1 MIYILCFHEAGFNST
16 SYTCN
21 IFIFLQQAATIA
33 FKLKLQKHF
42 DVTEVTTL
50 LFKLTELSILTILDT
65 AGWMGYFSRQKS
77 KFKPFCFW
85 IIKLSSYYFLGIS
98 LFWAFFHNVSFL
110 RNVFLK
116 IKVHCILSIESY
128 WQSSRLS

>member
-1 MIYILCFHEAGFNST
+1 M

-50 LFKLTELSILTILDT
+50 LFKLIELSILTILDT
-65 AGWMGYFSRQKS
+65 AGSRMGYFFRQKS
-77 KFKPFCFW
+77 KF
-85 IIKLSSYYFLGIS
+85 
-98 LFWAFFHNVSFL
+98 
-110 RNVFLK
+110 
-116 IKVHCILSIESY
+116 
-128 WQSSRLS
+128 

>member
-1 MIYILCFHEAGFNST
+1 M

-50 LFKLTELSILTILDT
+50 LFKLIELSILTILYLDT
-65 AGWMGYFSRQKS
+65 AGKMGYFSRQKS
-77 KFKPFCFW
+77 KF
-85 IIKLSSYYFLGIS
+85 
-98 LFWAFFHNVSFL
+98 
-110 RNVFLK
+110 
-116 IKVHCILSIESY
+116 
-128 WQSSRLS
+128 

>member
-1 MIYILCFHEAGFNST
+1 M

-50 LFKLTELSILTILDT
+50 LFKLIELSILTILDT
-65 AGWMGYFSRQKS
+65 AGSRMGYFSKQKS
-77 KFKPFCFW
+77 KF
-85 IIKLSSYYFLGIS
+85 
-98 LFWAFFHNVSFL
+98 
-110 RNVFLK
+110 
-116 IKVHCILSIESY
+116 
-128 WQSSRLS
+128 

>member
-1 MIYILCFHEAGFNST
+1 M

-50 LFKLTELSILTILDT
+50 LFKLIELSILTILDT
-65 AGWMGYFSRQKS
+65 AGSRMGYFSRQKS
-77 KFKPFCFW
+77 KF
-85 IIKLSSYYFLGIS
+85 
-98 LFWAFFHNVSFL
+98 
-110 RNVFLK
+110 
-116 IKVHCILSIESY
+116 
-128 WQSSRLS
+128 

>member
-1 MIYILCFHEAGFNST
+1 M

-50 LFKLTELSILTILDT
+50 LFKLIELSILTILDT
-65 AGWMGYFSRQKS
+65 AGRMGYFSRQKS
-77 KFKPFCFW
+77 KF
-85 IIKLSSYYFLGIS
+85 
-98 LFWAFFHNVSFL
+98 
-110 RNVFLK
+110 
-116 IKVHCILSIESY
+116 
-128 WQSSRLS
+128 

>member
-1 MIYILCFHEAGFNST
+1 M

-50 LFKLTELSILTILDT
+50 LFKLIELSILTILDT
-65 AGWMGYFSRQKS
+65 AGRMGYFS
-77 KFKPFCFW
+77 
-85 IIKLSSYYFLGIS
+85 IK
-98 LFWAFFHNVSFL
+98 A
-110 RNVFLK
+110 K
-116 IKVHCILSIESY
+116 I
-128 WQSSRLS
+128 